1 VSQVKGGENMD
12 EEILAAEEA
21 IETSNGN
28 EGEVNTQ
35 EESQPTEQTTGE
47 TSTEAS
53 ETVETV
59 EKPKKGAQSRIKELN
74 SEVKSL
80 KEKLA
85 ELTSPVGLQT
95 DYQPQ
100 FNPTEPIVADG
111 EEISV
116 QELNQRIAQRD
127 QRLLQQA
134 SANSELRI
142 KQTEAVNRIN
152 SEAINVVRK
161 YPQLDPENE
170 NFDQELSD
178 SITEATEA
186 YVKSAPYSA
195 SVSQFVDKLM
205 KPYTRAVEKEV
216 GKATANIAKQ
226 VTEAALRPTSIQ
238 KGEKTANELSIAELE
253 AKLGVV
259 NS

>member
-1 VSQVKGGENMD
+1 MD

-28 EGEVNTQ
+28 TSEENTQ
-35 EESQPTEQTTGE
+35 EESQPTEQTAGE
-47 TSTEAS
+47 IS
-53 ETVETV
+53 EGAPEQVET
-59 EKPKKGAQSRIKELN
+59 EERPRKGAQSRIKELN
-74 SEVKSL
+74 TKVKSL
-80 KEKLA
+80 EEKLA

-95 DYQPQ
+95 NYQPQ

-134 SANSELRI
+134 NAHSELRM

-152 SEAINVVRK
+152 SEAVSVIRK
-161 YPQLDPENE
+161 YPQLDPDNE

-178 SITEATEA
+178 SITEATES
-186 YVKSAPYSA
+186 YVKAQPYSA

-226 VTEAALRPTSIQ
+226 VTETALRPTSIQ
-238 KGEKTANELSIAELE
+238 KGEKKASELSIAELE

>member
-1 VSQVKGGENMD
+1 MD
-12 EEILAAEEA
+12 EEITAAEEV
-21 IETSNGN
+21 IETSEGN

-35 EESQPTEQTTGE
+35 EESLPTEQTTEE
-47 TSTEAS
+47 TNSEAS
-53 ETVETV
+53 EGVET
-59 EKPKKGAQSRIKELN
+59 EERPKKGAQSRIKELN
-74 SEVKSL
+74 SKVKSL
-80 KEKLA
+80 EEKLA
-85 ELTSPVGLQT
+85 ELTSPVGLQN
-95 DYQPQ
+95 DFQPQ

-116 QELNQRIAQRD
+116 AELNQRIALRD

-152 SEAINVVRK
+152 SEAVSVIRK

-195 SVSQFVDKLM
+195 SVSKFVDKLM

-238 KGEKTANELSIAELE
+238 KTEKTAAEKSIAELE
-253 AKLGVV
+253 QELGIV